1 MRKPRLEAIEA
12 PHHSPRYA
20 HPNHRFAA
28 DFANPLFANSPLN
41 LRLFDSFFLPGYV
54 SSHIDHF
61 SAADLG
67 VGEVIEEPLK
77 GELFR

>member
-1 MRKPRLEAIEA
+1 MPIRTIDSLLI
-12 PHHSPRYA
+12 S
-20 HPNHRFAA
+20 
-28 DFANPLFANSPLN
+28 
-41 LRLFDSFFLPGYV
+41 RLFDSFFRPGYV